1 MYYVCVSTRTYVCV
15 HEWMCVYVGRHMAKG
30 RICKISLFQVL
41 TFGKVLEG
49 ALFIYRTLEIANLLV
64 FKIAGRICSTFF
76 KIVKSFHGKMVQ
88 LIDTPPADR
97 SRAHSL
103 MVESLT

>member
-1 MYYVCVSTRTYVCV
+1 MAMY
-15 HEWMCVYVGRHMAKG
+15 GRHMAKG

-76 KIVKSFHGKMVQ
+76 QNCPVVSWQNGA
-88 LIDTPPADR
+88 TDR
-97 SRAHSL
+97 YAPSGPK
-103 MVESLT
+103 